1 LLVQVYLS
9 MNRLDMAKKTYEAA
23 KSWGEDSLLVQLME
37 AWIAMRT
44 VRLALLFPFANDIL
58 KYEAE

>member
-1 LLVQVYLS
+1 

-58 KYEAE
+58 KYEAD